1 MYWFTFSFSKSEPL
15 SIKCVHPV
23 WLFIENYWISGC
35 LRLLKMDHYGSVL
48 LECGALIDS
57 SFAFK
62 VHAEIQQELP
72 EWMTFRAGAGHFS
85 CSPEGE
91 AQSIHPISKSPSQD
105 KHTPSIVALTPRGDL
120 ESQSDPNMKVLGF
133 IHWENM
139 QALHRKTLSPDR
151 SLEFSLILLG
161 WSTVTCGMWNELFL
175 QPGFMVKYL
184 FMISIQ
190 PQLHF
195 WVYCWLVKIRRS
207 QTKVSSAA
215 NIIHPPNLT
224 DAGRIFVTALPCWH
238 RHLALKPLCALCCD
252 ICINAI

>member
-91 AQSIHPISKSPSQD
+91 AQSIHPISESPSQD
-105 KHTPSIVALTPRGDL
+105 KHTPSTVALTLRGDL
-120 ESQSDPNMKVLGF
+120 ESQSDPNMQVLGF

-151 SLEFSLILLG
+151 SGVEA
-161 WSTVTCGMWNELFL
+161 
-175 QPGFMVKYL
+175 Q
-184 FMISIQ
+184 
-190 PQLHF
+190 
-195 WVYCWLVKIRRS
+195 WLVGCEMSCFSSLVLWLNTCLWS
-207 QTKVSSAA
+207 QSSLSCTFEFTADWLKSEDLRPKCRVLQTLYTHQISLMPAVSLWQLYPADTG
-215 NIIHPPNLT
+215 IWL
-224 DAGRIFVTALPCWH
+224 
-238 RHLALKPLCALCCD
+238 
-252 ICINAI
+252 